1 LSKLTVSDEKI
12 QRRWRVAIHSE
23 ISLTKKDEFQ
33 RWLQGEN
40 YFPENESFP
49 AHMLL
54 HLVMTAPANG

>member
-1 LSKLTVSDEKI
+1 M
-12 QRRWRVAIHSE
+12 AIHSE

-40 YFPENESFP
+40 YFPENESLP